1 MKTWRDL
8 RAGRDESDLPGR
20 LGLRLGL
27 RLVTAVWLRRGASR
41 ERGLSIPGPH
51 SLGRSLGGP
60 AVRCEKTSNGGL
72 EVGRALVCRAL
83 AAPTV
88 MPLALTCAH
97 LPTILLESKNENRK
111 IEEEEAKSTPFQP
124 SPEMSWCPD
133 IFFLFPN
140 VKTKTT
146 HPCFLPHELLC
157 NPLVPSSGKRL
168 VTYTLQKEFAEVLG
182 TLYEHSVLLCVPV

>member
-1 MKTWRDL
+1 M
-8 RAGRDESDLPGR
+8 
-20 LGLRLGL
+20 
-27 RLVTAVWLRRGASR
+27 
-41 ERGLSIPGPH
+41 
-51 SLGRSLGGP
+51 
-60 AVRCEKTSNGGL
+60 
-72 EVGRALVCRAL
+72 GRALVPRAL

-97 LPTILLESKNENRK
+97 LPTILLENKNENRK
-111 IEEEEAKSTPFQP
+111 IEKIEEVEAKSTPFQP

-146 HPCFLPHELLC
+146 NPCFLLHELLC
-157 NPLVPSSGKRL
+157 NPLVPSNGKRL

-182 TLYEHSVLLCVPV
+182 TLYEHGVLLCVRV

>member
-1 MKTWRDL
+1 M
-8 RAGRDESDLPGR
+8 
-20 LGLRLGL
+20 
-27 RLVTAVWLRRGASR
+27 WLRRGASR

-51 SLGRSLGGP
+51 SLGRTLGGP

-72 EVGRALVCRAL
+72 EVGRALVRCAL

-88 MPLALTCAH
+88 MPLALTAAH
-97 LPTILLESKNENRK
+97 LPTILLENKNENRK

-146 HPCFLPHELLC
+146 NPCFLPHELLC

-168 VTYTLQKEFAEVLG
+168 VTYTLQKEFAEVFG
-182 TLYEHSVLLCVPV
+182 HIVWTQCTSLCACLNPWSSEDNLRCCSQASSYLVFCDRISP